1 MSISSCASCGEV
13 DLGNV
18 AKHYSGSHSSSL
30 EDSLSH
36 DLNWFNSRW
45 LQSFQSV
52 RLLGG
57 KSGGPAVFWNCPS
70 KKSCLQEFL
79 HSENIES
86 DMFFTDAF
94 HVEEMFERKFLVVC
108 VVLSSGIV
116 APGDDA
122 LGDDERSHR
131 LSPGLR

>member
-1 MSISSCASCGEV
+1 LAAVVPVGPIARRKEWWSCCILE
-13 DLGNV
+13 L
-18 AKHYSGSHSSSL
+18 SL
-30 EDSLSH
+30 
-36 DLNWFNSRW
+36 
-45 LQSFQSV
+45 
-52 RLLGG
+52 
-57 KSGGPAVFWNCPS
+57 
-70 KKSCLQEFL
+70 KKELQEFL
-79 HSENIES
+79 HSDNIES